1 MGRKSNIVFSN
12 SVKTQTNVVPED
24 ELIGEKLPFSNFRHG
39 GREDSIMK
47 AVNHGLRHA
56 EIHDGHTRLTSLL
69 ELERFVANYED
80 NEIIQTRKAAR
91 RINSLLEYMNV
102 PETVEQ
108 LNREAYCLQFNPN
121 KQWTAVDVKLAATKT
136 NWSPTWLKAL
146 KRKLWKMSKKS

>member
-1 MGRKSNIVFSN
+1 MGRKANIVFSN
-12 SVKTQTNVVPED
+12 GVETQTNIVPED
-24 ELIGEKLPFSNFRHG
+24 ELVGEKLPFSRFRHG
-39 GREDSIMK
+39 GREDTFIK
-47 AVNHGLRHA
+47 AVKHGLRHA
-56 EIHDGHTRLTSLL
+56 EIGRTRLTSWL

-102 PETVEQ
+102 SETAEQ